1 MAFYNG
7 DTDSDT
13 VVAIQYTSI
22 CFSHDITERKELMH
36 SNVILSSFQW
46 TGINLFSLLK
56 LNYGFWLISNL

>member
-1 MAFYNG
+1 MQNILFYIKYILGEMAFYNG

-36 SNVILSSFQW
+36 SNVILSSFQ
-46 TGINLFSLLK
+46 
-56 LNYGFWLISNL
+56 